1 MPAKPRLSD
10 GFDLPTAVN
19 GWIHDPNDR
28 TNGHCWHYERGERP
42 LSMRMY
48 ETLGTCYAAV
58 TDDRT
63 SGMESKERII
73 DLDHGDR
80 EDLSREEAIETGI
93 NAAIEWMETYSEGE
107 WSHPRIH
114 EAAFQ
119 PPVGYEIV
127 AYRINSRTT
136 TVHYYQTDAHEV
148 ERLARAN
155 LPDSMSAES
164 CPYLEVETWVGSGN
178 STVALAPW
186 KRVHDNERKE
196 IADPP
201 AKCGIE
207 VALTTAREF
216 ARTSTDGDDL
226 FPPDPTGQTSL
237 GQFAY
242 RG

>member
-1 MPAKPRLSD
+1 
-10 GFDLPTAVN
+10 
-19 GWIHDPNDR
+19 
-28 TNGHCWHYERGERP
+28 
-42 LSMRMY
+42 
-48 ETLGTCYAAV
+48 
-58 TDDRT
+58 
-63 SGMESKERII
+63 
-73 DLDHGDR
+73 
-80 EDLSREEAIETGI
+80 
-93 NAAIEWMETYSEGE
+93 METYSEGE

-186 KRVHDNERKE
+186 KRAHDNERKE

-201 AKCGIE
+201 EKCGIE

-226 FPPDPTGQTSL
+226 FPTGSYRTNQSRSVRLPRIAL
-237 GQFAY
+237 GTARRRSKVLYNRRRIMVVRGAIPGNAY
-242 RG
+242 GTFRIHLGACELARERD